1 MSVHPARKALYLA
14 VVTAFIVVFCGY
26 TPAGAFNN
34 EPVDNA
40 LLLAQQTQES
50 ANEQSKTPGDE
61 ILDPANEAVEPLGL
75 HLGLHLAQQTQESAN
90 EQSKT
95 SGDEILD
102 PANEPVELPGLRL
115 SLLMAQQTQKSAD
128 EQSETPRE
136 EVPDQAEQDKDDEY
150 DDDEYD
156 DDEYADDDV
165 DLISD
170 PLIQGNTDFYNFN
183 DTMYFWVLKPVAR
196 GYGFIIPEELRV
208 AVRNVFYNIRFPVRF
223 INCLLQGKGQ
233 KATDEFSQFFLN
245 TTVGFLGIA
254 NIAAAETINIQP
266 SKEDLGQ
273 TFAVWGIG
281 QGPYL
286 MVPFFGPYS
295 LRHGIG
301 AVADTVFDPI
311 FWLFDDLYVSL
322 AIRAGETVNDTSM
335 RIGEYEALKEAALDP
350 YVMIRNAYVQNRNKL
365 IAE

>member
-40 LLLAQQTQES
+40 LLLAQQTQ
-50 ANEQSKTPGDE
+50 
-61 ILDPANEAVEPLGL
+61 
-75 HLGLHLAQQTQESAN
+75 
-90 EQSKT
+90 
-95 SGDEILD
+95 
-102 PANEPVELPGLRL
+102 
-115 SLLMAQQTQKSAD
+115 KSAD

-136 EVPDQAEQDKDDEY
+136 EVPDQAEQDKDDEYDDDEY

-233 KATDEFSQFFLN
+233 KATDEFGQFFIN

-254 NIAAAETINIQP
+254 NVAAAETINIQP

-281 QGPYL
+281 QGAYL

-301 AVADTVFDPI
+301 AVVDTVFDPI

-322 AIRAGETVNDTSM
+322 AIRAGETVNDTSL
-335 RIGEYEALKEAALDP
+335 RIGEYEALKEAAIDP
-350 YVMIRNAYVQNRNKL
+350 YVMIRNAYVQNRIKL

>member
-1 MSVHPARKALYLA
+1 MSVQAVRKVLYLA

-34 EPVDNA
+34 EPVDNT
-40 LLLAQQTQES
+40 LLLAQATQES
-50 ANEQSKTPGDE
+50 ADK
-61 ILDPANEAVEPLGL
+61 
-75 HLGLHLAQQTQESAN
+75 
-90 EQSKT
+90 
-95 SGDEILD
+95 
-102 PANEPVELPGLRL
+102 
-115 SLLMAQQTQKSAD
+115 
-128 EQSETPRE
+128 QSE
-136 EVPDQAEQDKDDEY
+136 EVLDQAEQDEDDEY

-165 DLISD
+165 ELISD

-196 GYGFIIPEELRV
+196 GYGFIIPIELRM
-208 AVRNVFYNIRFPVRF
+208 AIRNAFYNIRFPVRF
-223 INCLLQGKGQ
+223 VNCLLQGKGQ
-233 KATDEFSQFFLN
+233 KANEEFGRFFIN

-254 NIAAAETINIQP
+254 NVAAAETINLQP

-286 MVPFFGPYS
+286 MVPFLGPYS

-301 AVADTVFDPI
+301 AVGDTFLDPI
-311 FWLFDDLYVSL
+311 WWLFDDIWVSL
-322 AIRAGETVNDTSM
+322 AIRAGEAVNDTSM

>member
-1 MSVHPARKALYLA
+1 MSVQPVRKALYFVA
-14 VVTAFIVVFCGY
+14 VTAFIVVFCGY
-26 TPAGAFNN
+26 TPAGAFND
-34 EPVDNA
+34 EP
-40 LLLAQQTQES
+40 
-50 ANEQSKTPGDE
+50 
-61 ILDPANEAVEPLGL
+61 I
-75 HLGLHLAQQTQESAN
+75 
-90 EQSKT
+90 
-95 SGDEILD
+95 
-102 PANEPVELPGLRL
+102 ELPGLRL
-115 SLLMAQQTQKSAD
+115 SLLMAQQTQESTD

-136 EVPDQAEQDKDDEY
+136 EVPDQAEQEEDDEY

-183 DTMYFWVLKPVAR
+183 DTMYFWLLKPVSR
-196 GYGFIIPEELRV
+196 GYGFIIPEELRM

-223 INCLLQGKGQ
+223 INCLLQGKGK
-233 KATDEFSQFFLN
+233 KAQYEFGRFFIN
-245 TTVGFLGIA
+245 TTAGFLGIA
-254 NIAAAETINIQP
+254 NVAANYPHLQP

-281 QGPYL
+281 NGAYL
-286 MVPFFGPYS
+286 MVPFLGPYS
-295 LRHGIG
+295 VRDGIG
-301 AVADTVFDPI
+301 AVGDTFLDPI
-311 FWLFDDLYVSL
+311 WWLFDDIYVSL
-322 AIRAGETVNDTSM
+322 AIRAGETVNDTSL